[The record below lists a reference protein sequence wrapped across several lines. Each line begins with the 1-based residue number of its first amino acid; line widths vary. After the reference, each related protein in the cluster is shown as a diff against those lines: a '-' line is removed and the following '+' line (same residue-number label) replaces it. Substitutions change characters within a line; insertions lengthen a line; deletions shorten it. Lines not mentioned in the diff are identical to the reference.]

1 MGSGGT
7 VEKMSDPGFVC
18 LDSGRQ
24 ERTGY
29 PEAVYCRGKTTEQA
43 ITIIASMREKN
54 IPVLATGAERELAD
68 HVEKLYGGSY
78 DPLSRVLSLGG
89 PCVPPGRAPG
99 GGPVGL
105 VAVACAGTSDLAA
118 AREALLT
125 AEFYGSGTQLI
136 ADVGVAG
143 IHRLFARLEDLR
155 KANVIIAAAGMEGAL
170 AGVIAGLVAVPVIA
184 LPTSVGYGA
193 SFGGAAALLGMLN
206 SCSPGISVVNIDNG
220 FGAGY
225 LANLINQGVR
235 GYPGRE

>member
-1 MGSGGT
+1 MIDDMGFACIDGG
-7 VEKMSDPGFVC
+7 
-18 LDSGRQ
+18 RR

-43 ITIIASMREKN
+43 IAIIAAMREKN
-54 IPVLATGAERELAD
+54 IPVLATGAKGELAD
-68 HVEKLYGGSY
+68 LAEKLYGGTSY

-89 PCVPPGRAPG
+89 PCVPPGREPG
-99 GGPVGL
+99 CGPTGL
-105 VAVACAGTSDLAA
+105 IAVACAGTSDLGA

-125 AEFYGSGTQLI
+125 AEFYGSRTELV
-136 ADVGVAG
+136 ADVGIAG
-143 IHRLFARLEDLR
+143 IHRLFDRLAELR
-155 KANVIIAAAGMEGAL
+155 RANVIIAAAGMEGAL

-225 LANLINQGVR
+225 LANLINQGFCGNR
-235 GYPGRE
+235 KDYH